1 MHCTLHDLE
10 ILSFSKIKGVH
21 QVKLGPIG
29 GYIVTIGG
37 YGAPLK
43 QHRENTACDYSGQ
56 IVMPISI
63 H

>member
-1 MHCTLHDLE
+1 MLHAFE

-43 QHRENTACDYSGQ
+43 EHRENTGYCVCATL
-56 IVMPISI
+56 
-63 H
+63 

>member
-1 MHCTLHDLE
+1 MYCTLHDLE
-10 ILSFSKIKGVH
+10 ILSFSEIKGVH

-43 QHRENTACDYSGQ
+43 ENTAYTTC
-56 IVMPISI
+56 
-63 H
+63 

>member
-1 MHCTLHDLE
+1 MYCTLHDFE

-21 QVKLGPIG
+21 QVKLGTVG

-43 QHRENTACDYSGQ
+43 EHRENTVWSTETHWATC
-56 IVMPISI
+56 IL
-63 H
+63 